1 MCSCVISLLYFENVQ
16 LAPISFNQSFMIWL
30 PLPLW
35 LLQPCAPAIQASV
48 LFLKHAKNF
57 SASDPWCFLWIQ
69 CHLFSEV
76 FPELP
81 SPTLPA
87 FLILS
92 PYFLFSKALTTT
104 SKTAHLFYAFIYC
117 LPLPPEYRLHEI
129 RGFCPFYSI
138 LFLAPRKK
146 SGTYW
151 LLRAC

>member
-1 MCSCVISLLYFENVQ
+1 
-16 LAPISFNQSFMIWL
+16 MIWL

-35 LLQPCAPAIQASV
+35 LLHPCAPGVQASV
-48 LFLKHAKNF
+48 LFLKYAKNP

-81 SPTLPA
+81 PPTLPV

-104 SKTAHLFYAFIYC
+104 SKTALVLLVYC
-117 LPLPPEYRLHEI
+117 LSLPPECRLHEI
-129 RGFCPFYSI
+129 RGFCPFSSV

-146 SGTYW
+146 SGRYW